1 MLKPDISDLELE
13 KLSELKPDTSKRKPD
28 INILLLL
35 YVAILIALGVLGA
48 ATTASVVLAKTAKVQ
63 TTTSPSV
70 KIVDGLA
77 AQSK

>member
-1 MLKPDISDLELE
+1 MLKPDIS
-13 KLSELKPDTSKRKPD
+13 ELKLGMSALKPSTSKRKLD

-35 YVAILIALGVLGA
+35 YVAILVVLGVSGA
-48 ATTASVVLAKTAKVQ
+48 ATTAGVVLAKTAKVQ
-63 TTTSPSV
+63 TTTSPCV

>member
-1 MLKPDISDLELE
+1 MPKPDISDLKNEI
-13 KLSELKPDTSKRKPD
+13 SELKPDVSKRKLN

-35 YVAILIALGVLGA
+35 YVVLLFALGVLGA

>member
-1 MLKPDISDLELE
+1 MLKPDISDLKNEI
-13 KLSELKPDTSKRKPD
+13 SALKPDISERKLD

-35 YVAILIALGVLGA
+35 YVVILIALGVLGA
-48 ATTASVVLAKTAKVQ
+48 ATTADFVLAKTAKVQ